1 MTTIVS
7 IIITSIIVFLI
18 VVLVPVGVLVILK
31 KRLTP
36 QGKVKITINN
46 ERIIEVEPGDSLLT
60 TLANQQIFLPSA
72 RGGGGTC
79 GMCRC
84 RVISGGGAILPTE
97 TGFFSR
103 KEQKENWRLGC
114 QVKVREDMNIAINPQ
129 IFGIKKWECEVIS
142 NRNVA
147 TFIKEFIVK
156 LPEGEHLDFL
166 SGSYIQVDV
175 PVIDVDFKDMDVEAE
190 YRPEWDKYKMWEL
203 KMHNPCLSSEP
214 TPWQTALQKTM

>member
-72 RGGGGTC
+72 CGGGGTC

-114 QVKVREDMNIAINPQ
+114 QVKVREDMNIAINL
-129 IFGIKKWECEVIS
+129 
-142 NRNVA
+142 R
-147 TFIKEFIVK
+147 
-156 LPEGEHLDFL
+156 
-166 SGSYIQVDV
+166 
-175 PVIDVDFKDMDVEAE
+175 
-190 YRPEWDKYKMWEL
+190 
-203 KMHNPCLSSEP
+203 SSE
-214 TPWQTALQKTM
+214 